1 MCGGCYRAARNCELF
16 APTLMAPRGDA
27 LYRSLVYMS
36 FMAGDGLDC
45 L

>member
-1 MCGGCYRAARNCELF
+1 MFDGCYRAARNCDL
-16 APTLMAPRGDA
+16 APRGDA
-27 LYRSLVYMS
+27 LYRSLVYLS